1 MKTILL
7 GLVMVSAAM
16 ILSGCGSSA
25 SNGGDD
31 PAGSGASSSNPPFS
45 CDVHQIEFSDVQHRC
60 ATFASMPSDLRDDNC
75 DATNGD
81 QVVDS
86 CPSDGLIGTCVVPNT
101 NFESITYSYY
111 SDSTLDVAEH
121 NCAGLRGTFSAAK

>member
-1 MKTILL
+1 MKTILV
-7 GLVMVSAAM
+7 GLVLVSAAM
-16 ILSGCGSSA
+16 ILSGCGSA
-25 SNGGDD
+25 SSSGDD
-31 PAGSGASSSNPPFS
+31 SAGSGASASSNPPFS

-81 QVVDS
+81 QVVES

-111 SDSTLDVAEH
+111 TDSTLEVAED
-121 NCAGLRGTFSAAK
+121 NCAGLRGTFNAAK